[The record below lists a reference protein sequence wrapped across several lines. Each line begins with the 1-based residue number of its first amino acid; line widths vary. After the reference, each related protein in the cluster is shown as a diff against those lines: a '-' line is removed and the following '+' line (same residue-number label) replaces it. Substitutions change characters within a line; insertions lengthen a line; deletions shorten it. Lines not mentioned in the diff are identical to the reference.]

1 MAANRSYAKIASLVL
16 GAGQGWRDR
25 ELGAETQGET
35 GEIGSLVPGRDEI
48 LAKSRGLVSFCGESS
63 SLVRAPGQ
71 ISKFGTCESCPGES
85 RPGISSDPRNQI
97 AEVGRNRGTKPRFLP
112 EFHAKR
118 LPRIPPIM
126 ACQELAPDNLAAVTT
141 KHASQHAKPMG
152 KEARCEIAA
161 WALADEGA
169 AATREATAR
178 TAASRNWE
186 QLGCSTQGI

>member
-1 MAANRSYAKIASLVL
+1 MAANRSYAKIASLVP

-25 ELGAETQGET
+25 ELGTETQGET

-63 SLVRAPGQ
+63 SLVAAPGQ
-71 ISKFGTCESCPGES
+71 ISKFGTCGSCPGES

-97 AEVGRNRGTKPRFLP
+97 AEVGRISREKASSDTK
-112 EFHAKR
+112 
-118 LPRIPPIM
+118 PPIM

-161 WALADEGA
+161 WTLADEGA

-178 TAASRNWE
+178 TAASRDWE
-186 QLGCSTQGI
+186 QLGCSTQGIWL